1 MGILDKIKNISKATD
16 EYLDK
21 AKLVGIASNE
31 LAKTR
36 IELRKIEKKH
46 SPATSFDLFMEEMKE
61 LKLEIGKDFKDLD
74 LEQMKIVSGFVKE
87 DLDYSQARM
96 LEIDKETKTEELQ
109 TNVIGNIAGK
119 IVLEVCEKIIAEKTK
134 EQTAGTAELDLGK

>member
-74 LEQMKIVSGFVKE
+74 LEQMKIVSGFVKK
-87 DLDYSQARM
+87 DLDYCQARM

>member
-1 MGILDKIKNISKATD
+1 MGILDKIKNISKVTD
-16 EYLDK
+16 EYLDTT
-21 AKLVGIASNE
+21 KLVSVASNE

-46 SPATSFDLFMEEMKE
+46 SPATNFDLFMEELKE

-87 DLDYSQARM
+87 DLDYCQKRM
-96 LEIDKETKTEELQ
+96 LEIDKEIKPEELQ